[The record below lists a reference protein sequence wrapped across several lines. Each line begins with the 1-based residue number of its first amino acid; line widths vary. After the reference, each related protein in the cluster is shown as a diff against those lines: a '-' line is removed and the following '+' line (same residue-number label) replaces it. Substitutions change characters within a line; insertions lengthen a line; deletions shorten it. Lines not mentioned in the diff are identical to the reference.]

1 MGPLSRKVLIIS
13 HVPIDSTYGAAT
25 SLRGHLQAL
34 ASQDVYRLGLFLPK
48 SIPRGKDTQ
57 MSDAEIIKT
66 FPSVLDVR
74 HFYMMY
80 RLNYHWSNHGVIV
93 LFYNRVR
100 NYVSLLTRAKM
111 IQTIKE
117 FRPDL
122 IHLNSLVLSPIAL
135 WVKRDKE
142 LGSVPVLSHVRELL
156 RPTLSVQAKREIA
169 AVDTFTCIDLA
180 ARNQLLSVMD
190 RMIRGKEVSIV
201 QNPFRS
207 NDRNPDLDIF
217 KDIDSQSLKV
227 FAIAG
232 QVSAEKGVKFVCEAF
247 VKANLDKSVLLVL
260 GRARGTYA
268 RTLRALCDDYP
279 SKLRWLGEQP
289 NLLGRGFFNG
299 IDAIV
304 RGDATYCTGRTVYEA
319 LFSGAGALL
328 PGTQADLNSDPNL
341 LPFQNEIIMYEPNNL
356 QALTRAFQT
365 YAAKHFNRQSTV
377 AKNRKPLSNFQIYS
391 QLILDCYNKALQ

>member
-34 ASQDVYRLGLFLPK
+34 VSQDVYRFGLFLPK
-48 SIPRGKDTQ
+48 SIQRGKDTK
-57 MSDAEIIKT
+57 MSDAEIIQT

-80 RLNYHWSNHGVIV
+80 RLNYHWSNHSVIV

-156 RPTLSVQAKREIA
+156 RPTLSVQVKREIA

-190 RMIRGKEVSIV
+190 RMILGKEVSICTKS
-201 QNPFRS
+201 F
-207 NDRNPDLDIF
+207 
-217 KDIDSQSLKV
+217 SLK
-227 FAIAG
+227 
-232 QVSAEKGVKFVCEAF
+232 
-247 VKANLDKSVLLVL
+247 
-260 GRARGTYA
+260 
-268 RTLRALCDDYP
+268 
-279 SKLRWLGEQP
+279 
-289 NLLGRGFFNG
+289 
-299 IDAIV
+299 
-304 RGDATYCTGRTVYEA
+304 
-319 LFSGAGALL
+319 
-328 PGTQADLNSDPNL
+328 
-341 LPFQNEIIMYEPNNL
+341 
-356 QALTRAFQT
+356 
-365 YAAKHFNRQSTV
+365 
-377 AKNRKPLSNFQIYS
+377 
-391 QLILDCYNKALQ
+391 